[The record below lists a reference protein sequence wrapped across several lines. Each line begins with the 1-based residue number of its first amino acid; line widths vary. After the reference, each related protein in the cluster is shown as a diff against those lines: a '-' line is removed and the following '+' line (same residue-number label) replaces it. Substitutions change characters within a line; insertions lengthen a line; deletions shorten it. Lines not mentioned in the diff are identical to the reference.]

1 RISSQREGEYDLRHG
16 ASWANDEYPW
26 AMVTG
31 LKMQREISWKR
42 CLERFADALR
52 TGCRT
57 ALPSRPAFQDGS
69 GEPSYGAY
77 ATPRRTALKRL
88 QELDQRL
95 PFLGRQQWCT
105 QLLGTVKVQQQFI
118 EGLCAAIMEI
128 RAAIEQSAQGR
139 RIPQAIGT
147 SVGLELNIIIALGSV
162 LVPLMAP
169 AAAGLSVK
177 EGSSLCRRVAELPT

>member
-77 ATPRRTALKRL
+77 ATPRRTALN
-88 QELDQRL
+88 Q
-95 PFLGRQQWCT
+95 GRK
-105 QLLGTVKVQQQFI
+105 GTVKLMIEPNRVEAMLLRYEELQAQQTPASP
-118 EGLCAAIMEI
+118 EELC
-128 RAAIEQSAQGR
+128 QD
-139 RIPQAIGT
+139 
-147 SVGLELNIIIALGSV
+147 
-162 LVPLMAP
+162 
-169 AAAGLSVK
+169 
-177 EGSSLCRRVAELPT
+177 